1 MKTLKSHANTWIS
14 HYTSQIFFFF
24 FLLYWLFCMLNDSH
38 NAVEIKKN
46 ARTYWLH
53 RPEQIGPHKPY
64 KSSNNLLK
72 VELVYWAL
80 DLTNWKCNK
89 TSPQMMTGLTS
100 IIILRHN
107 PMRITR
113 AGFNRRIQVP
123 VATSFIQPKLI
134 VCSPKIISYSSIC

>member
-1 MKTLKSHANTWIS
+1 MKTLKSHADTWIS
-14 HYTSQIFFFF
+14 HYTSLIFFFCYTDYSACWTIHIMQ
-24 FLLYWLFCMLNDSH
+24 LKSKTNT
-38 NAVEIKKN
+38 
-46 ARTYWLH
+46 RTYWLD

-113 AGFNRRIQVP
+113 AWFNRRIQVP